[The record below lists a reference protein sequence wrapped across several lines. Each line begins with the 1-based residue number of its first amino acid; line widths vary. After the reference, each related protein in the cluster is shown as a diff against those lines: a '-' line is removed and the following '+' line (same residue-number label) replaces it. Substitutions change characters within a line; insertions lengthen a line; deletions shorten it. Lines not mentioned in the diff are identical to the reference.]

1 MKYMSNSKKYDIITF
16 GNATRDVFLRS
27 RKFRITNDRRSITG
41 RAVRLALGAKL
52 EVDDVVFE
60 TGGGATNTA
69 VCFNQLGYRTAFV
82 GRLGK
87 YDARGREILEKL
99 GNQGIDTSLVRLDAQ
114 TGTAYSIILLTRS
127 GERTILVYRGASTNF
142 DARDIAWSKLNARW
156 FYITSIAGNLPVL
169 DRLVTF
175 ARQRGIKVA
184 LNPGAAE
191 LEQGIGK
198 LGPILKGVDIL
209 FLNLEEAARLT
220 GLPYGQ
226 ENRIFKNLCVRLPGL
241 VVITAGKLGG
251 IVCDNQ
257 KKYRSGTNQVK
268 VVDATGAGDAFGS
281 GFLAAYL
288 KRPDIAYALRVAT
301 ANSESVIR
309 KIGAKQGLLKHLP
322 ARSSVPVQIEI
333 YPN

>member
-1 MKYMSNSKKYDIITF
+1 MPQPKKFDIITF

-27 RKFRITNDRRSITG
+27 RKFRIISDRRSITG
-41 RAVRLALGAKL
+41 RTIGLVLGAKL

-87 YDARGREILEKL
+87 FDARGREIIEKL
-99 GNQGIDTSLVRLDAQ
+99 SRQGIDTSLVRLDADK
-114 TGTAYSIILLTRS
+114 GTAYSIILLTRS

-156 FYITSIAGNLPVL
+156 FYITSMAGNLPVL
-169 DRLVTF
+169 GRLVDF
-175 ARQRGIKVA
+175 ARRRGIKVA
-184 LNPGAAE
+184 LNPGAVE
-191 LEQGIGK
+191 LEQGMGK
-198 LGPILKGVDIL
+198 LGPILKGIDIL

-226 ENRIFKNLCVRLPGL
+226 ENRIFKDLCVRLPGL
-241 VVITAGKLGG
+241 VVITAGRQGA

-257 KKYRSGTNQVK
+257 KKYRSGTNQIK
-268 VVDATGAGDAFGS
+268 VIDATGAGDAFGS

-301 ANSESVIR
+301 INSESVIQ
-309 KIGAKQGLLKHLP
+309 KIGAKQGLLTHLP
-322 ARSSVPVQIEI
+322 ARPGVPVHVEN